1 MQNNTLDRKLSSA
14 ISFLDEALAQF
25 SMRGRHLDESEIGW
39 IRILEQKVQQLKSLP
54 RQPQKGD
61 EKRRW

>member
-1 MQNNTLDRKLSSA
+1 MQHDLLDRKLSSA
-14 ISFLDEALAQF
+14 IGLLEEALTQF
-25 SMRGRHLDESEIGW
+25 SIRGRHLDESEVGW

-54 RQPQKGD
+54 RQSQKGD